1 MSIQGQQLKSVLAL
15 HQLSFLIKASF
26 DDFCHFRR
34 TVPELQ
40 AKLADT
46 APSAE
51 QQVPAMAVWLLLLDY
66 CLCHHF
72 TAEAVAVQSLW
83 HTVITLVGTILPS
96 ACRWLFGL
104 ASGCPIDLPESFRGA
119 P

>member
-66 CLCHHF
+66 CLWSSLHGGGGGCSVIMAYSYHIGWYNIAF
-72 TAEAVAVQSLW
+72 GLSVAVRFGEW
-83 HTVITLVGTILPS
+83 LPN
-96 ACRWLFGL
+96 
-104 ASGCPIDLPESFRGA
+104 
-119 P
+119 